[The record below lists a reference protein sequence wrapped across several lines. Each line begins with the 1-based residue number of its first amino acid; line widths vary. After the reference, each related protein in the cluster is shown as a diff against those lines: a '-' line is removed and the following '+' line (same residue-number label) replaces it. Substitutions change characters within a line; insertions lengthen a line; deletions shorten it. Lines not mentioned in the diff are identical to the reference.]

1 MSNKTGIGF
10 MGAGKMGGAL
20 LEAVLAAGLSPAV
33 DTWVVETD
41 QSRLAE
47 LQSRLGVQGATPGEL
62 AAHSGVVLLCVKPHL
77 APGALAQLK
86 GGLGPDT
93 LVISIAAGVTLAT
106 LEAAV
111 PTGVPVVRAMPNL
124 AATLGQSATVYSGGS
139 ATKPEHLALAGKVL
153 GAAGAAVELP
163 EGLLDAVTGLSGSG
177 PAWVFLFAE
186 ALIAGGVKAG
196 LPHAAA
202 RRLAV
207 QTLSGAA
214 ALLAA
219 DEKVHPAAL
228 RDAVTTP
235 GGTTAAGLHV
245 LEAKGLRDAVIS
257 AVLAA
262 AERARELGRT
272 N

>member
-1 MSNKTGIGF
+1 MSSKTGIGF
-10 MGAGKMGGAL
+10 IGAGKMGGAL

-41 QSRLAE
+41 PARQAE
-47 LQSRLGVQGATPGEL
+47 LKGRLGVQAVTPAEL
-62 AAHSGVVLLCVKPHL
+62 ASRCGVILLCVKPYL
-77 APGALAQLK
+77 VTETLSQLK
-86 GGLGPDT
+86 AGLGPDT

-106 LEAAV
+106 LEAAL
-111 PTGVPVVRAMPNL
+111 PARVPVVRAMPNI
-124 AATLGQSATVYSGGS
+124 AATLGQSATAYSGGG
-139 ATKPEHLALAGKVL
+139 AAKPEHLALAGKVL
-153 GAAGAAVELP
+153 GAAGTAVELP

-177 PAWVFLFAE
+177 PAWVLMFAE

-207 QTLSGAA
+207 QTLSGTA